1 MIGDW
6 EIHEKLG
13 DGGMGIV
20 YRASHV
26 LISGDFALKMLRP
39 ELSRESSVVNR
50 FLAEVKKARLLDHPN
65 IVRMELP
72 FKANDSIYLPMELLH
87 GNNLSELLDL
97 EPDPWPVDRTLEI
110 IYQSAA
116 GLGHAHSRSVLHR
129 DIKPE
134 NIFVTSTGRVK
145 LLDFGLA
152 KKLGDKSLTAE
163 GMAVGTPVY
172 MAPEILEG
180 KKPIA
185 QSDMYAIGMIL
196 FRMLT
201 GKLPI
206 PIQNTAASIAEIFGP
221 VLHAHEEG
229 LPRPSSFRPG
239 LPIWLDE
246 LCAALLSRDPDL
258 RPSNGAEL
266 AKFLESHRVR
276 SDGTTS
282 QDLPVPMRTTT
293 SGEYHFGTNSSSPE
307 FAVTPI
313 ETSDSTT
320 SVESIPVKSKPALNN
335 VAVIASALI
344 AGIAGTLLVVQQ
356 NTNRP
361 PLEPAKAATP
371 TEHFV
376 QITSAP
382 TGAAVFI
389 GTRRICK
396 ATPCQTAIADGAHE
410 FRFEMTRH
418 ETTKTQRL
426 INAQNKSIHA
436 TLLNKFGTLS
446 VQTVPSGLP
455 VFVNNKRIGISPITK
470 KEIPP
475 GQYDIE
481 VRSKKFRSSRLQV
494 QLAAGDQKQLQ
505 IVGVP
510 STTQLKKPKYDD
522 FFELDVSKS
531 KRKKTRD
538 PSFDLEP

>member
-1 MIGDW
+1 MVGDW

-39 ELSRESSVVNR
+39 ELSREPTVVNR

-87 GNNLSELLDL
+87 GNSLSELLDL

-229 LPRPSSFRPG
+229 LPRPSSLRPG

-246 LCAALLSRDPDL
+246 LCAALISRDPEI

-266 AKFLESHRVR
+266 AKFLEGHRVR

-282 QDLPVPMRTTT
+282 QDIPVPVRATS

-307 FAVTPI
+307 FAVTPL
-313 ETSDSTT
+313 EASARAKSMTSL
-320 SVESIPVKSKPALNN
+320 SVDSKPSYKNIL
-335 VAVIASALI
+335 VMVITLVI
-344 AGIAGTLLVVQQ
+344 GIAGTLTFIRQNQSTPSPVQS
-356 NTNRP
+356 
-361 PLEPAKAATP
+361 AS
-371 TEHFV
+371 
-376 QITSAP
+376 SAP
-382 TGAAVFI
+382 SKQLIQLTSKPSGAAVFI
-389 GTRRICK
+389 GTRRVCK
-396 ATPCQTAIADGAHE
+396 TTPCQASVATGTRQ
-410 FRFEMTRH
+410 FRFELARY
-418 ETTKTQRL
+418 ETAKIEQL
-426 INAQNKSIHA
+426 IDAKNKVVSA
-436 TLLNKFGTLS
+436 SLRNEFGTLS
-446 VQTVPSGLP
+446 VQTTPTGLP
-455 VFVNNKRIGISPITK
+455 VFVNNKRIGISPING
-470 KEIPP
+470 KEVPP
-475 GQYDIE
+475 GQYE
-481 VRSKKFRSSRLQV
+481 VEIRSKKFRSSRLQI
-494 QLAAGDQKQLQ
+494 QIAAGDQRQLQ

-531 KRKKTRD
+531 KGKKAKD